1 MLLMRTCKEVSLL
14 VMQAQDLKN
23 GLRLPWRERLAL
35 KLHMMACDAC
45 PRIVDQMALMRRATE
60 RWRSYSEKE

>member
-1 MLLMRTCKEVSLL
+1 MSLLMRTCKEVSLL
-14 VMQAQDLKN
+14 VMQAQDLH
-23 GLRLPWRERLAL
+23 LPWRERLAL

-45 PRIVDQMALMRRATE
+45 PRIVDQMALMRQATE

>member
-14 VMQAQDLKN
+14 VMQAQD
-23 GLRLPWRERLAL
+23 LRLPWRERLAL

-45 PRIVDQMALMRRATE
+45 PRIVDQLALMRSASE
-60 RWRSYSEKE
+60 RWRRYSEEE